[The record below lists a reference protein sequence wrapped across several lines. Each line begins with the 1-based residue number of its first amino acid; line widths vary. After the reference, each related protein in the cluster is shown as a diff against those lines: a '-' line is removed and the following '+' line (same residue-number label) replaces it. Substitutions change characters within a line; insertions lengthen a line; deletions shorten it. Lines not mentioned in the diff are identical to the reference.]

1 MDKHAYL
8 IMAHNNFYI
17 LEKLL
22 LLLDDSRNDIFI
34 HIDKKVKDFDFS
46 YFNAL
51 CLKSNIVFTK
61 KRINV
66 KWGTQSQIKNEMN
79 LFETAYKYNPSGYK
93 YYHLISGVDLP
104 IKSQDYIHSYFRD
117 KTATYLHFTDTPSVY
132 DRQRISRYRVKISNK
147 KLRDWFYILQNKFNI
162 DRLKKS
168 KYEIQKGYNWASLTS
183 DAVKVLLNNKKDIYK
198 LTFCS
203 LCADEVYKQIIL
215 DYNNVNIYKN
225 PDGKTDDL
233 RFVDWERGDANH
245 PHIFNK
251 DDFELLINSD
261 KLFARKFDTQTDKEI
276 IDKIF
281 DYVMEKDGR
290 KV

>member
-22 LLLDDSRNDIFI
+22 LMLDDSRNDIFI
-34 HIDKKVKDFDFS
+34 HIDKKVKGFDFN

-104 IKSQDYIHSYFRD
+104 IKSQDYIHSYFKD
-117 KTATYLHFTDTPSVY
+117 KSATYLHFTGTPSIY
-132 DRQRISRYRVKISNK
+132 DRQRISRYRVRISNG
-147 KLRDWFYILQNKFNI
+147 KLGNWFYILQSKFNI
-162 DRLKKS
+162 DRLKRS
-168 KYEIQKGYNWASLTS
+168 KYEIKKGYNWASLTN
-183 DAVKVLLNNKKDIYK
+183 DAVKTLLDNKKDIYK

-203 LCADEVYKQIIL
+203 FCADEVYKQIIL

-225 PDGKTDDL
+225 FDGKTDDL
-233 RFVDWERGDANH
+233 RLVDWERGDANH

-251 DDFELLINSD
+251 DDFDLLINSD

-276 IDKIF
+276 IDEIF
-281 DYVMEKDGR
+281 EYVMQKDGR
-290 KV
+290 NI